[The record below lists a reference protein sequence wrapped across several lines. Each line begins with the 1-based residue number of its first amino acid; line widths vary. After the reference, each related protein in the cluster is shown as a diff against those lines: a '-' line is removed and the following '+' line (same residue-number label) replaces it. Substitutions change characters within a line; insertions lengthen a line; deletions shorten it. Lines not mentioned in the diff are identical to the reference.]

1 MTGRSTFVGL
11 VCLAFV
17 LIFAATASASQPT
30 ISYTIDGIS
39 GTNGWY
45 RGSTHGNNVILH
57 WSVSLNA
64 TSTNCLA
71 AVTIPGPTG
80 GTTQSCWAQ
89 NADGRTTAVT
99 RVIKI
104 DATPPNRLKANFSRK
119 ADYHGWYNHPVT
131 IHWSGSDATSG
142 IARCSSVTYSGPDNG
157 EATATGGCTDKAGN
171 SAVATLYLAYDATP
185 PAVHGVTE
193 RSTATADF
201 VSWASSSPS
210 DRIVVRRQIRGHKA
224 QTTVFDGVAGTSTF
238 ADATIR
244 PGTEYIYSVRSIDE
258 AGNASKPVQIAGFPS
273 ILTLRTKT
281 RYVVHAAP
289 NPILRWGPVRGATYY
304 NLQLFRGSKRIYSTW
319 PTSHQVALP
328 AGWRWSGRHWS
339 LRPGKYRWYVWAG
352 FGARKL
358 AHYRLVG
365 NARFTLPG

>member
-131 IHWSGSDATSG
+131 IHWSGCRRDVGDCPLLFRDVQRSGQRRGDGHRRLHRQGRQQRRRDAVPRLRRDATRG
-142 IARCSSVTYSGPDNG
+142 ARRHGEKHRHRRLRELGVVEPVGPHRRPTADPRPQGPDDG
-157 EATATGGCTDKAGN
+157 IRRRRRHQHLRRRD
-171 SAVATLYLAYDATP
+171 D
-185 PAVHGVTE
+185 PA
-193 RSTATADF
+193 
-201 VSWASSSPS
+201 
-210 DRIVVRRQIRGHKA
+210 
-224 QTTVFDGVAGTSTF
+224 
-238 ADATIR
+238 
-244 PGTEYIYSVRSIDE
+244 
-258 AGNASKPVQIAGFPS
+258 
-273 ILTLRTKT
+273 
-281 RYVVHAAP
+281 
-289 NPILRWGPVRGATYY
+289 
-304 NLQLFRGSKRIYSTW
+304 
-319 PTSHQVALP
+319 
-328 AGWRWSGRHWS
+328 RH
-339 LRPGKYRWYVWAG
+339 
-352 FGARKL
+352 
-358 AHYRLVG
+358 
-365 NARFTLPG
+365 